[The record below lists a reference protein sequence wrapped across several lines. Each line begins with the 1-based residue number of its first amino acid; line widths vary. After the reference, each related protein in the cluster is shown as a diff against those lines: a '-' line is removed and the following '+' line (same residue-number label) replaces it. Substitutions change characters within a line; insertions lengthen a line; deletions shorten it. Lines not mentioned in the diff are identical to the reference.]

1 MSAMFRGYRRSLW
14 DAVDWMDDRWD
25 GSPLGTSPHAPWAG
39 RPRRRGRGLLTVIGI
54 VIALVAADRFFS
66 RPFRRRSTFATIVY
80 ALVAIA
86 LGRAATSAW
95 RRRQPFGS

>member
-1 MSAMFRGYRRSLW
+1 
-14 DAVDWMDDRWD
+14 
-25 GSPLGTSPHAPWAG
+25 
-39 RPRRRGRGLLTVIGI
+39 VIGI